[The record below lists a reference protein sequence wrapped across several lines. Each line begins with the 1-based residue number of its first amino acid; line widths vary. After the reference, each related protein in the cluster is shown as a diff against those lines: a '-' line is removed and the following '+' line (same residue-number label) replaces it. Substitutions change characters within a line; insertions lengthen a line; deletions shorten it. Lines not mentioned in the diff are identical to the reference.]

1 MSDLYVYQT
10 SPDPTLLLPRRTY
23 LLLIRSH
30 RYYFLTNH
38 LSSLSLASAYSY
50 AAGCVS
56 TIPTSPTS
64 DQTKPNAQTQIVVR
78 YRLRSTSAK
87 ISPTNHHDRKFPLVG
102 KSTGKRQ
109 IHCSCWDLIPSCG
122 RIYTSYYQTTEAQGW
137 IPTYST
143 GDQGR
148 GGVAQ
153 WVGLRVPAS
162 AEGFGFGG

>member
-1 MSDLYVYQT
+1 MSDLYIT
-10 SPDPTLLLPRRTY
+10 SLLL
-23 LLLIRSH
+23 SH
-30 RYYFLTNH
+30 Q
-38 LSSLSLASAYSY
+38 SPIISLSLPLTRMQPAVFPPYLPLRP
-50 AAGCVS
+50 V
-56 TIPTSPTS
+56 
-64 DQTKPNAQTQIVVR
+64 TKPNPMPKPKSSCVIGFARQAPIYPPPITM
-78 YRLRSTSAK
+78 TK
-87 ISPTNHHDRKFPLVG
+87 KFPLVG